1 MKEKKV
7 LIFDWDGTL
16 IDSTKCG
23 IEKIQSVFTKLGV
36 EMLPEEVIKRA
47 CGMRIDLLFDK
58 ITKEYLNNEI
68 TAGEFAS
75 IYYQAEEY
83 YPQMGSLVK
92 TLTTLKNFGYKL
104 ALITSRSNESWLK
117 SCKSLNFDYDFFDY
131 AQTSCHYYCHKPSGK
146 VFEPIVKWALGFNY
160 SPDNLVYFGDT
171 VAYDL
176 AATKDHQPS
185 IDFVGVVSGV
195 NTIDEFINAGVKEC
209 NIVSSYSELP
219 NYLKQFT
226 KVNVEV

>member
-1 MKEKKV
+1 MKQKKV
-7 LIFDWDGTL
+7 FIFDWDGTL

-23 IEKIQSVFTKLGV
+23 IEKIQSVFIRLGV
-36 EMLPEEVIKRA
+36 AMPPEEVIKRA

-58 ITKEYLNNEI
+58 LTKEFLNGKI
-68 TAGEFAS
+68 TAGQFAK
-75 IYYQAEEY
+75 IYYQAEES
-83 YPQMGSLVK
+83 YPKMGK
-92 TLTTLKNFGYKL
+92 IIETLNTLKAFGYKL

-117 SCKSLNFDYDFFDY
+117 SCKSLDFDYDFFDFT
-131 AQTSCHYYCHKPSGK
+131 QTSCHYYNHKPSGK
-146 VFEPIVKWALGFNY
+146 VFEPIVKWASGFNY
-160 SPDNLVYFGDT
+160 APDNLVYFGDT

-219 NYLKQFT
+219 EYLKQFVE
-226 KVNVEV
+226 VNVEV